1 MRRTALEPGAT
12 LYFVTH
18 ELALT
23 LLQVGN
29 KSVHIYHINVGER
42 MKDGKFLS
50 SVRRM

>member
-1 MRRTALEPGAT
+1 MRLTALESGPT

-29 KSVHIYHINVGER
+29 KSVNIYNINVGER

-50 SVRRM
+50 